1 MLGRSGQRDDMELVV
16 LSLLAD
22 EPKYGY
28 AITKELSSK
37 SDGRLRLTP
46 GVLYPLLKELE
57 SSGLIQGSW
66 DEVKADQ
73 EGEGEGRKRKWYR
86 VTAKGRKRMEQ
97 RLAAHRAFRAL
108 VDALVGPNAGADAG
122 RGEASR

>member
-22 EPKYGY
+22 APKYGY

-66 DEVKADQ
+66 DEVKAHE

-108 VDALVGPNAGADAG
+108 VDALVGPDAGADAG

>member
-22 EPKYGY
+22 APKYGY

-66 DEVKADQ
+66 DEVKAHE

-108 VDALVGPNAGADAG
+108 VDALVGPDAGTDTG